1 MSKKLGLE
9 SKYKQFIN
17 PTKLGEYKA
26 VMGKGPSY
34 TPTAKT
40 FELRKKALS
49 TASSVLKRSPV
60 GRIVTA
66 IGKAV
71 TSKPGMF
78 GAGIG
83 IGANVKKDN
92 KKMGGG
98 MMRYS
103 QGSKDTVSAYER
115 AKKITEAY
123 KRERDRE
130 PSKRITAKDL
140 KIQELKTGK
149 AVKLSPKQ
157 KKIAAMA
164 GNPNKI
170 DAPDFDKLRMTKAKT
185 GKMMKAALGV
195 LAMKKASD
203 KVSKESGMPKGLG
216 LGIGMS
222 AIKAKKMKE
231 ILGAKTGKEAKISKV
246 MKEYKEGKLNIGKSK
261 KKVKN
266 KKQAIAI
273 ALSEARKKNA

>member
-60 GRIVTA
+60 GRIITA

-98 MMRYS
+98 IMRYN

-115 AKKITEAY
+115 AKKIKEAY

-149 AVKLSPKQ
+149 DVKLSPKQ

-164 GNPNKI
+164 GDPKRI
-170 DAPDFDKLRMTKAKT
+170 DAPDFAKLRTMKAKT
-185 GKMMKAALGV
+185 GKEV
-195 LAMKKASD
+195 
-203 KVSKESGMPKGLG
+203 
-216 LGIGMS
+216 
-222 AIKAKKMKE
+222 
-231 ILGAKTGKEAKISKV
+231 KISKV

>member
-26 VMGKGPSY
+26 IMGKGTSS
-34 TPTAKT
+34 TPTKGT
-40 FELRKKALS
+40 FKERRYALS
-49 TASSVLKRSPV
+49 ANPTKSLAKAASSVLKRSPV

-83 IGANVKKDN
+83 IGSNVKKEN

-98 MMRYS
+98 MMMKY
-103 QGSKDTVSAYER
+103 
-115 AKKITEAY
+115 
-123 KRERDRE
+123 
-130 PSKRITAKDL
+130 
-140 KIQELKTGK
+140 KTGK
-149 AVKLSPKQ
+149 DVKLSPKQ

-164 GNPNKI
+164 GDPKRI
-170 DAPDFDKLRMTKAKT
+170 DAPDFAKLRT
-185 GKMMKAALGV
+185 MK
-195 LAMKKASD
+195 
-203 KVSKESGMPKGLG
+203 
-216 LGIGMS
+216 
-222 AIKAKKMKE
+222 
-231 ILGAKTGKEAKISKV
+231 AKTGKEAKISKV